1 MESFLL
7 HSLPHIRALRERVG
21 SLTSS
26 RTVYM
31 LKQAML
37 FFSQLLVDQIT
48 YLSNT
53 FLISRMNMPTRSEK
67 KK

>member
-1 MESFLL
+1 
-7 HSLPHIRALRERVG
+7 
-21 SLTSS
+21 
-26 RTVYM
+26 M

-53 FLISRMNMPTRSEK
+53 FLISRMNMPTRLGK
-67 KK
+67 KKNKTNHSKVDLKIALQSFK